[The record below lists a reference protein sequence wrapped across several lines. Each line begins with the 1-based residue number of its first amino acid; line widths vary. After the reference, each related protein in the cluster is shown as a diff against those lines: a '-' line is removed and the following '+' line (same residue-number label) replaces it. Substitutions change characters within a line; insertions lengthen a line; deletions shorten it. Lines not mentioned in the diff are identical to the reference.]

1 MSSTLKVFQFI
12 KETQQGNETICNKD
26 SLQEIPISVLREIPL
41 PYIIYNPSYTGKDD
55 SKDGVFERSVTIDF
69 YAFSDNMDGAIELIS
84 EIEKVFAKIEGNEY
98 FPVSDSE
105 TESWSFSEED
115 KVYGGIITINLKTY

>member
-1 MSSTLKVFQFI
+1 MFPDFPLTVP
-12 KETQQGNETICNKD
+12 
-26 SLQEIPISVLREIPL
+26 IPPE
-41 PYIIYNPSYTGKDD
+41 
-55 SKDGVFERSVTIDF
+55 DF
-69 YAFSDNMDGAIELIS
+69 YVFSDNMDEAIELIS

-115 KVYGGIITINLKTY
+115 KVYGGIITINLKTD

>member
-1 MSSTLKVFQFI
+1 MNSTLKIFQFI
-12 KETQQGNETICNKD
+12 KEALLGNEAINNKV
-26 SLQEIPISVLREIPL
+26 SQHVFPISVLREIPL
-41 PYIIYNPSYTGKDD
+41 PYIIYNPSYTGEDN
-55 SKDGVFERSVTIDF
+55 SKDGVFERNVTVDF
-69 YAFSDNMDGAIELIS
+69 YVFSDNMDEAIELIS

-115 KVYGGIITINLKTY
+115 KVYGGIITINLKTD